1 MDEQIEKII
10 ALAGNQHR
18 YQYFTLVVMVFLW
31 VNCNFIAI
39 IIPFIEREPLINYY
53 DEDGKY
59 HAKETLTNEICD
71 LYKDR
76 DELYEIVERFN
87 YSWVSELDIE
97 CSKFDVSLIG
107 VFVFVGNTAG
117 AVIFSIVNKIMT
129 HKKILI
135 ISSFGFCIAVFL
147 NTLIKSYTYFYCS
160 LACLVFIG
168 TFGNCLCYSSL
179 VLAEEIVSSDKRSL
193 FSSII
198 NVGYSLSGVIYSL
211 LFWFTQDW
219 RIVFYICIGASTVA
233 LILIW
238 VFIYDSPRVFIN
250 KKDYKNTMRILE
262 GIASFNGR
270 LEQFREALK
279 QEEYQETIYAIK
291 GIEIHDIKT
300 EDTEKEAQKQI
311 YNIENEDKKEED
323 KQEEDKKDDD
333 NNEEKEKVEIY
344 KDANEEI
351 YRESNKDFRNTDKK
365 INRASDR
372 TTDNERNTNKD
383 SGKPLEEPMI
393 RQSTSGRKS
402 KIQDINIWSL
412 FKHKSIRY
420 KFMIL
425 NILWIGTRASFNGVA
440 ISSKSYRGNFYLN
453 IILLYILES
462 ISYCISGC
470 IIDIKAIG
478 RKGALWIQYFLITV
492 AFLLLAFL
500 KFDVYPELA
509 LNYMARFCTAGIEVI
524 YYTYSI
530 EIYPTLVR
538 SVAFGVNLTFG
549 NGGSIIAPMILEYL
563 DNWLFLTVFAIVSVI
578 NSFLLIF
585 LPETCGKPMIETI
598 AELDD

>member
-18 YQYFTLVVMVFLW
+18 YQYFTLIVIVFLW
-31 VNCNFIAI
+31 INCNFIAI

-59 HAKETLTNEICD
+59 HSKETLTNEICD
-71 LYKDR
+71 LYKGR
-76 DELYEIVERFN
+76 DVVYEIVERFN

-117 AVIFSIVNKIMT
+117 AVIFSIINKMLT
-129 HKKILI
+129 HKTILI
-135 ISSFGFCIAVFL
+135 LSSFGFCISIFL

-160 LACLVFIG
+160 LACLIFIG

-211 LFWFTQDW
+211 LFWSTQDW
-219 RIVFYICIGASTVA
+219 RIVFYICIGASLIALA
-233 LILIW
+233 LIWI
-238 VFIYDSPRVFIN
+238 FIYDSPRVFIN

-279 QEEYQETIYAIK
+279 KEEYQETICAIK
-291 GIEIHDIKT
+291 GIDVPDIKT
-300 EDTEKEAQKQI
+300 EDNEKEAQKQI
-311 YNIENEDKKEED
+311 YNIENEDVKEE
-323 KQEEDKKDDD
+323 KKDDD
-333 NNEEKEKVEIY
+333 NNEIKEKEKVEIY
-344 KDANEEI
+344 KEGNEEI
-351 YRESNKDFRNTDKK
+351 YRESNKERDTDKN

-372 TTDNERNTNKD
+372 TTDNDRKTNKD
-383 SGKPLEEPMI
+383 SEKQLDEPLI
-393 RQSTSGRKS
+393 RHSTSGRKS
-402 KIQDINIWSL
+402 KIQDINVCSL
-412 FKHKSIRY
+412 FKYKSIRY

-440 ISSKSYRGNFYLN
+440 ISSKSYRGNFYIN

-462 ISYCISGC
+462 ISYCISGY
-470 IIDIKAIG
+470 IIEFKAIG
-478 RKGALWIQYFLITV
+478 RKGALWIQYFLIIV
-492 AFLLLAFL
+492 AFLLLAYL
-500 KFDVYPELA
+500 EFDIYPELA
-509 LNYMARFCTAGIEVI
+509 LNYMARFCTAGIEVV

-563 DNWLFLTVFAIVSVI
+563 DNWLFLTVFAIVSII
-578 NSFLLIF
+578 NSFLLFF

-598 AELDD
+598 AELGD

>member
-18 YQYFTLVVMVFLW
+18 YQYFTLAVMVFLW
-31 VNCNFIAI
+31 INCNFIAI

-53 DEDGKY
+53 DEDGEY
-59 HAKETLTNEICD
+59 HSKETLTNEICD

-76 DELYEIVERFN
+76 DQLYEIVERFN

-107 VFVFVGNTAG
+107 IFIFVGNTAG
-117 AVIFSIVNKIMT
+117 AVIFSIISKMIT

-135 ISSFGFCIAVFL
+135 VSSFGFCIATFL

-168 TFGNCLCYSSL
+168 IFGNCLCYSSL

-211 LFWFTQDW
+211 LFWYTQDW
-219 RIVFYICIGASTVA
+219 RIVFYICIGASIVA
-233 LILIW
+233 LLLIW
-238 VFIYDSPRVFIN
+238 IFIYDSPRVFIN
-250 KKDYKNTMRILE
+250 KKDFKNAMRILE

-270 LEQFREALK
+270 LEMFRETLK
-279 QEEYQETIYAIK
+279 EEEYQETIYAIK
-291 GIEIHDIKT
+291 GIEIPDIKP
-300 EDTEKEAQKQI
+300 ENIEKETHKQI
-311 YNIENEDKKEED
+311 YNIENENKKEE
-323 KQEEDKKDDD
+323 KEKND
-333 NNEEKEKVEIY
+333 NNNEIKEKVEIY
-344 KDANEEI
+344 KEANVDI
-351 YRESNKDFRNTDKK
+351 YRESNKDFRDTDKN
-365 INRASDR
+365 INRGSDR
-372 TTDNERNTNKD
+372 TTDNNRDTNKD
-383 SGKPLEEPMI
+383 SEKQLQEPMI
-393 RQSTSGRKS
+393 RHSTSGRKS

-412 FKHKSIRY
+412 FKYKSIRY

-425 NILWIGTRASFNGVA
+425 NILWIGTRLSFNGVS

-453 IILLYILES
+453 IIFLYILES

-470 IIDIKAIG
+470 IINIKAIG
-478 RKGALWIQYFLITV
+478 RRGALWIEYFLIIV
-492 AFLLLAFL
+492 AFLLLAYFE
-500 KFDVYPELA
+500 FDLYTELS
-509 LNYMARFCTAGIEVI
+509 LNYMARFCTAGIEVV

-563 DNWLFLTVFAIVSVI
+563 DKWLLLTVFAILSLI
-578 NSFLLIF
+578 NSLLLIC

-598 AELDD
+598 AELEE